1 MPIRMFVA
9 LSLVFSLA
17 WGQAAAPVTQTVL
30 SDATPVKLRLARNL
44 SSNTEDTGSTV
55 DFEVLEEVLLNGT
68 VVIAKGAVAIGTITD
83 SQKARRMGRAGKL
96 NVTIDHA
103 RTVTNDKIALRAVR
117 ESEGGSNAGKMT
129 GAIVATSIVFFP
141 AAPLFLMMK
150 GKEYKIPKG
159 TEITAYVN
167 GDTRLDLAKYSGAQ
181 AQAASNAGG
190 ASQTTIAPT
199 APTGKVLANE
209 DIISLKEI
217 GVGDDVITAKIA
229 SSTCA
234 FKLDVEDL
242 AKLKKS
248 GISDAVIKAML
259 ERTGK

>member
-17 WGQAAAPVTQTVL
+17 RGQSATPVTQTVL

-68 VVIAKGAVAIGTITD
+68 VVIAKGAVAIGTVTD

-167 GDTRLDLAKYSGAQ
+167 GDTRLDLAKYRGAH
-181 AQAASNAGG
+181 AQTASNLGG
-190 ASQTTIAPT
+190 GQTAIAPT

-209 DIISLKEI
+209 DIISLKEN
-217 GVGDDVITAKIA
+217 GMGDEVITAKIA
-229 SSTCA
+229 SSACA